1 MNISIIFNPVA
12 GAGRYKKLTRAVDA
26 FIGRGIRP
34 TIRETKKRGDACCFA
49 AEEAERGSDIVIAA
63 GGDGT
68 INEVANG
75 LAGSRV
81 ALGILPM
88 GVANVLS
95 LEMGIP
101 ADPVKAVE
109 IIISG
114 TPQLINPGHVIL
126 REEGTEREIKRYFLL
141 MAGVGFDGGVM
152 HDIRRDRIER
162 WGKAAY
168 LITGIRLISMY
179 TNTAFSIRVDRR
191 EPLEAYSAVVGKSR
205 FYGGRFMVTP
215 QASLKDDCL
224 DICAFKDK
232 GALSMLR
239 HAFGVLAGSHLH
251 QADTFYR
258 KACSLAITA
267 EEEMYVQVDGDFL
280 GCLPARFEVCRNA
293 LSILAPT

>member
-1 MNISIIFNPVA
+1 MNIAIIFNPVA
-12 GAGRYKKLTRAVDA
+12 GAKQHKKLTRAVNELIA
-26 FIGRGIRP
+26 HGFHPI
-34 TIRETKKRGDACCFA
+34 IRETKKRGDACYFA

-88 GVANVLS
+88 GVANLLA

-114 TPQLINPGHVIL
+114 TPQLINPGYVIL
-126 REEGTEREIKRYFLL
+126 REEGTESEIKRYFLL

-168 LITGIRLISMY
+168 LIAGIRLIAMY
-179 TNTAFSIRVDRR
+179 TNTAFSICVDRR
-191 EPLEAYSAVVGKSR
+191 ESLEAYSAVVGKSR

-215 QASLKDDCL
+215 QASLKDDRL

-232 GALSMLR
+232 GALRMLR
-239 HAFGVLAGSHLH
+239 HACGVLTGSHLR
-251 QADTFYR
+251 QAGTFYR
-258 KACSLAITA
+258 KACSLAITS
-267 EEEMYVQVDGDFL
+267 EEEIYVQVDGDFL

-293 LSILAPT
+293 LSIMAPT